1 MLFSLD
7 VWSVIIRNISYQDI
21 VEDITA
27 DYIREKIWSASED
40 MLQRFQATTS
50 GPLIR
55 KEYEARKAFLYEQEK
70 HVVKIQVCESSP
82 TCNRQLSYPMKMF
95 YLIKF

>member
-1 MLFSLD
+1 
-7 VWSVIIRNISYQDI
+7 
-21 VEDITA
+21 
-27 DYIREKIWSASED
+27 

-55 KEYEARKAFLYEQEK
+55 KEYEARKAFLYEQEE
-70 HVVKIQVCESSP
+70 HVVKIQVRESSP

-95 YLIKF
+95 YLITGPSTTSILINKSDRRSCP